1 MFLRRKKKVNLP
13 ALDQVVRERRRLKR
27 NRIFVRSMMSTIS
40 VLIVVAAVAVLIS
53 SLFLS
58 LLQVS
63 GSSMEPTLYDGQ
75 VILLL
80 KTRDFKTGQLVGL
93 YHEGK
98 ILLKR
103 VIGGAGDYITIDED
117 GNVAVNGQLLDEPY
131 VTEKSLGECDI
142 RFPYQVP
149 DRAYFVMG
157 DHRSTSIDSR
167 SSVVGSIRYEQ
178 IIGLAVARVWPL
190 SEFEILKID
199 SPN

>member
-1 MFLRRKKKVNLP
+1 MFLRRKKKVILP
-13 ALDQVVRERRRLKR
+13 ALDQVVQERRRLKR
-27 NRIFVRSMMSTIS
+27 NKLFVRSMMSTLS
-40 VLIVVAAVAVLIS
+40 VLIVVAAVAVLVS

-80 KTRDFKTGQLVGL
+80 KTRNFETGQLVGL

-103 VIGGAGDYITIDED
+103 VIGGTGDYISIDAD
-117 GNVAVNGQLLDEPY
+117 GNVTVNGELLDEPY

-149 DRAYFVMG
+149 DGAYFVMG

-178 IIGLAVARVWPL
+178 IIGRAIVRVWPL
-190 SEFEILKID
+190 EEFEFIY
-199 SPN
+199 SY